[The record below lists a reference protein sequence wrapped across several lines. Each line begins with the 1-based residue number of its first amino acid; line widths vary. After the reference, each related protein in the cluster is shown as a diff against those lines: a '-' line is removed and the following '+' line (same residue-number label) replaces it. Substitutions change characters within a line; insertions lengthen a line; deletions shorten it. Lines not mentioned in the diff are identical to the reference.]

1 MIPNV
6 NEAITL
12 EQWHE
17 QYGNGRK
24 PKRTKRNPEAAVQR
38 AILEYLQY
46 HPAVAKVW
54 RNNAGKIKTES
65 GGLVNMSPAGT
76 SDIIGFLKDGRFLAV
91 EVKAGKNQPTDLQQ
105 EFIDSVN
112 AAGGIGFVAWS
123 VDDCEKGLEASC

>member
-1 MIPNV
+1 MNS
-6 NEAITL
+6 
-12 EQWHE
+12 
-17 QYGNGRK
+17 NGRN
-24 PKRTKRNPEAAVQR
+24 PKRSKKSPEAAVQR

-46 HPAVAKVW
+46 HPAVARCW

-105 EFIDSVN
+105 EFIDSVTES
-112 AAGGIGFVAWS
+112 GGIGFVAWS